1 MTTDP
6 HAINDETLQYM
17 HATPFFNL
25 EQQRRFE
32 YLKQVGDEI
41 TNIAK
46 QFTIYADLG
55 QKMCSEFKSLRR
67 SFNNMEIIC
76 TDQSIKPLSQIL
88 KAVDTAF
95 TSHFNIISQRIVSP
109 LNNFVQKELEQLSN
123 DEREYQKHFIAFNTI
138 EEKYVSMKPLIK
150 EKDRLDKENQLTQ
163 EHGLATLSFFSF
175 CMRMEEIE
183 LKLKSKLPDMFLS
196 YITSVSCPFTE
207 CISAMN
213 DKGEELN
220 TTKTTIE
227 EVERQIQEFSN
238 HSISL
243 KQNLSAQLTVFWDRL
258 KVPFS
263 GTTATSIQGYLWKR
277 KSNGMSKSF
286 HRRFFMLSNGVLS
299 YAKTVDEALRTT
311 KNLSLTFC
319 SVRPEPNAPRM
330 NCFSITSPKK
340 FIFLQALTQ
349 WDMNNWVAVI
359 KNNIAQ
365 QISNNSQ
372 EKLLLKMK
380 FEDGIGSPNNNT
392 TDSNDSYDDYSDGLP
407 LNFNQPV
414 LTTICADCGCMN
426 ASWASLN
433 FAVTL
438 CDNCVAEHRFL
449 SSRISKVRSLVL
461 DEVDPYQKALAE
473 EAIGT
478 VKANQILE
486 AELKPE
492 EKISPISDNQQ
503 RRNFII
509 AKYEKRQ
516 FMSRSYKSEP
526 NINTNNDQNAKNN
539 QTQNNEHTDNDATSD
554 SHSTHNSKVNHISR
568 KDIYNTL
575 IEAIKEQRL
584 LDVYR
589 IIMTTDILSKEN
601 KKPEKMSMANNTN
614 IPISNSTT
622 AGVITS
628 SNNNINSEN
637 SDSDNEKK
645 INIKHAE
652 SCNIYYENGNQN
664 ATHTSSN
671 EYQNDDDEGSE
682 SSNSGNG
689 GSVLAPS
696 GNEEKKRKQKRKI
709 EKPRKSVRPSTL
721 SPIPTVKRSEHK
733 RRKKDR
739 SLFTI
744 VHTATVVGNPLI
756 LSIILLNMDRK
767 NIDPLDEGGWSPL
780 SYAVYFS
787 NDTIIDLLLSFGANP
802 EVSSIGKGNV
812 YDIARINS
820 NKHLMAKFEDYKGKS
835 TFYNNGSTFNMD
847 SDDEQ
852 NGENNQPKE
861 ELKPPHT
868 EITPQ
873 TFIFKEFVENPSQ
886 YFGVKFLE
894 QKRMKSN
901 DKKKL
906 NSAIDTLRHRLSVA
920 NAHNRLLSL
929 TSESDDDQSV

>member
-67 SFNNMEIIC
+67 SFNNMEIVC
-76 TDQSIKPLSQIL
+76 TDPSIKPLSQIL

-95 TSHFNIISQRIVSP
+95 TSHFNIISQKIVSP
-109 LNNFVQKELEQLSN
+109 LNNFVQKELEQLTN
-123 DEREYQKHFIAFNTI
+123 DEKEYQKHFFAFNTI
-138 EEKYVSMKPLIK
+138 EEKYVSMKPQTK
-150 EKDRLDKENQLTQ
+150 EKDRLERENQLTQ
-163 EHGLATLSFFSF
+163 EHSLATLSFFSF

-183 LKLKSKLPDMFLS
+183 LKLKSNLPHMFLS
-196 YITSVSCPFTE
+196 YITSVSGPFTE

-220 TTKTTIE
+220 LTQTTIQ
-227 EVERQIQEFSN
+227 EVNQQIQEFSN
-238 HSISL
+238 HYISL
-243 KQNLSAQLTVFWDRL
+243 KQHLSAQLTVFWDRL

-277 KSNGMSKSF
+277 KSGTMSKSF

-311 KNLSLTFC
+311 KNISLMFC
-319 SVRPEPNAPRM
+319 SVKTEPNTPRM
-330 NCFSITSPKK
+330 NCFSISSPKR

-359 KNNIAQ
+359 RNNIAQ
-365 QISNNSQ
+365 QINNNSQ
-372 EKLLLKMK
+372 EKLLMKMK
-380 FEDGIGSPNNNT
+380 LEDGIGQNNS
-392 TDSNDSYDDYSDGLP
+392 TDSNEYDDEYSDGLP

-414 LTTICADCGCMN
+414 LNTICADCGCMN

-449 SSRISKVRSLVL
+449 SSKISKVRSLVL
-461 DEVDPYQKALAE
+461 DEIDPYQKALAE

-486 AELKPE
+486 ATLKPE
-492 EKISPISDNQQ
+492 DKISPMSDNQQ

-509 AKYEKRQ
+509 AKYEKKQ
-516 FMSRSYKSEP
+516 FISRSYRDNNLDTK
-526 NINTNNDQNAKNN
+526 NTSNNNDTDNENNNDQTNSHNLKLNN
-539 QTQNNEHTDNDATSD
+539 HP
-554 SHSTHNSKVNHISR
+554 SR
-568 KDIYNTL
+568 KEIYNAL

-589 IIMTTDILSKEN
+589 IIMTTDILTKEQ
-601 KKPEKMSMANNTN
+601 KKVDKNGN
-614 IPISNSTT
+614 ISINSTSNSIPSIVPGT
-622 AGVITS
+622 
-628 SNNNINSEN
+628 NNVNN
-637 SDSDNEKK
+637 SDSDSENHKL
-645 INIKHAE
+645 NIKRAE
-652 SCNIYYENGNQN
+652 SCNIYYDNILHSTSNDDYENSKNSN
-664 ATHTSSN
+664 DSINSNNNNSNNNTSNNNEDDDTSS
-671 EYQNDDDEGSE
+671 D
-682 SSNSGNG
+682 NSGR
-689 GSVLAPS
+689 GSSLLAPNS
-696 GNEEKKRKQKRKI
+696 DDKRRKQKK
-709 EKPRKSVRPSTL
+709 KADKQRKSIKPS
-721 SPIPTVKRSEHK
+721 SPQQYSKRGEHK
-733 RRKKDR
+733 RRKKESR
-739 SLFTI
+739 SLFTVI
-744 VHTATVVGNPLI
+744 HTAAVVGNPLI
-756 LSIILLNMDRK
+756 LSIILLNTNK

-787 NDTIIDLLLSFGANP
+787 NDLIIDLLISFGANP
-802 EVSSIGKGNV
+802 KAPSQGKGNL
-812 YDIARINS
+812 YSIARYRS
-820 NKHLMAKFEDYKGKS
+820 NKHLMEKFFNCKSHS
-835 TFYNNGSTFNMD
+835 TFSIDNLDDNLTSQN
-847 SDDEQ
+847 SDELNSSKDEI
-852 NGENNQPKE
+852 
-861 ELKPPHT
+861 KPPHT
-868 EITPQ
+868 EVLPQ
-873 TFIFKEFVENPSQ
+873 NFVFKDFVDNPNQ
-886 YFGVKFLE
+886 YIGVKFLE

-920 NAHNRLLSL
+920 NAHRLISLS
-929 TSESDDDQSV
+929 SDDDDQSV